1 MSMTQSD
8 EITNAVEAKLTS
20 DERLKD
26 RAIEVSSQA
35 GSLTLRGEVASED
48 EKAVAEEL
56 ARSVDGVDVV
66 INELVIRDE
75 GEIGRD
81 RGDPAVPIFV
91 PGARVGGASGG
102 YPYGGNQI

>member
-1 MSMTQSD
+1 MSMTQRD
-8 EITNAVEAKLTS
+8 KITAAVEEKLTS

-26 RAIEVSSQA
+26 RVIEVSAQA
-35 GSLTLRGEVASED
+35 GELTLRGEIASED
-48 EKAVAEEL
+48 EKAVAEAL

-75 GEIGRD
+75 DEIGRD